1 MSLLATSPVTS
12 GIGGR
17 SQTDLGNGPVSGT
30 AGPRT
35 RGRVMEAGALEARGQ
50 DTWGTHG
57 GGSVTTVDEET
68 VPGESSLLV
77 ICFLHE

>member
-1 MSLLATSPVTS
+1 MTS

-35 RGRVMEAGALEARGQ
+35 RGRVMEAGALEAGVR
-50 DTWGTHG
+50 THG
-57 GGSVTTVDEET
+57 GHMGGSVTTVDEET